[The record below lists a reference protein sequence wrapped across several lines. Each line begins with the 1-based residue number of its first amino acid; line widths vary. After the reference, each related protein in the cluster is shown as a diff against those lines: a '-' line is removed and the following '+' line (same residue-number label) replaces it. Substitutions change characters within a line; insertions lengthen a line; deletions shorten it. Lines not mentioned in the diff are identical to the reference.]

1 MEPFFIYL
9 LKCGGI
15 ITLFFAI
22 YFFLLRHETF
32 FVHNRYFL
40 LGGIVIALLLPL
52 LIFTKTVYV
61 DQPQLNIAQVATGT
75 ENNAGPYH
83 TMNGMFVFLC
93 IYLTGVCFLLGRF
106 IVQLLSLWR
115 LIRNSTM
122 VTDGNFKMV
131 ATREKITP
139 FSFFN
144 YIVYHP
150 GTYNDD
156 ELHTIVE
163 HEKTHAS
170 QWHSID
176 ILLTHLLTIFLWIN
190 PLIWMYKNS
199 IAQNLEYIADGKAAR
214 RTKCIKKYQYLLLN
228 TSTGYTMAL
237 TNNFFNSLIK
247 KRIVML
253 NKSKSKQRNMWK
265 YGVIIPF
272 LAAFLFTFNVKT
284 VAQSKVI
291 KIKGDHVEVVDM
303 KHFSV
308 EKNTTD
314 EALSR
319 LKAEIRGEDGTFTY
333 KDLERNS
340 RGEITSITIKF
351 KDGEGRFVTGNYSDE
366 DGIQP
371 IVFGHNE
378 KGGVFIT
385 SGSHNSELHFKGKTA
400 HTYSDDN
407 VIVKG
412 KGYKYKVK
420 KAGDSDHVVHVD
432 EDSDGSIIIIEKDG
446 KGKNK
451 KEKKY
456 KKAYKVK
463 KAKASGY
470 AVHVDEDD
478 ADDVIIIEKDAKG
491 KKDKKHEA
499 HKKVKIRTANSS
511 GTVTLSNNGKEPL
524 IFIDGKQVSRKKME
538 KLATDNIEKIEVLK
552 GDSAIERYGDDA
564 EDGVI
569 LITTKKE

>member
-15 ITLFFAI
+15 ITVFFAI

-75 ENNAGPYH
+75 VNNAAPYY

-106 IVQLLSLWR
+106 VIQLLSLWR

-131 ATREKITP
+131 VTKEKITP

-150 GTYNDD
+150 GTYKDD

-176 ILLTHLLTIFLWIN
+176 ILLTHLFTIFLWIN
-190 PLIWMYKNS
+190 PLIWMYKSS

-247 KRIVML
+247 KRIIML
-253 NKSKSKQRNMWK
+253 NKSKSKQKNMWK

-291 KIKGDHVEVVDM
+291 KIKGDHVEVAEM
-303 KHFSV
+303 THFSID
-308 EKNTTD
+308 KNTTD
-314 EALSR
+314 EALIR
-319 LKAEIRGEDGTFTY
+319 LKAEIRGEDGAFTY

-351 KDGEGRFVTGNYSDE
+351 KDGEERFVTGNYSDD

-378 KGGVFIT
+378 KGEVFIT
-385 SGSHNSELHFKGKTA
+385 SGSHNSELHVKGKSAYTR
-400 HTYSDDN
+400 SDDN
-407 VIVKG
+407 VIVTG
-412 KGYKYKVK
+412 KGGAYKYKLK
-420 KAGDSDHVVHVD
+420 KAGDSDHIVHFD

-451 KEKKY
+451 KGKKY

-463 KAKASGY
+463 KAVGSGY
-470 AVHVDEDD
+470 TVHVDEDD

-491 KKDKKHEA
+491 KEDKKHEA
-499 HKKVKIRTANSS
+499 HKKVKIRTAKSS

-538 KLATDNIEKIEVLK
+538 KLDTDNIEKIEVLK
-552 GDSAIERYGDDA
+552 GDSAIEKYGEDA

-569 LITTKKE
+569 LI